1 MGRAEDIVMS
11 KSRCSPWGMC
21 TLVLNQEWY
30 THTYSKAFEKVTLGG
45 HNQCAKLP
53 TQNCSHGSRS
63 FKSHRMAL
71 PKFQNGIDTWTEP
84 QPNHKGH
91 THVGEQNFATV
102 SQSWLLHLEKPAWL
116 LCSLGLRP
124 CANSIPTDPS
134 RASVRPRELWFL
146 FHSSETQR
154 GQDTC
159 LKQYYGA
166 RIWTQT
172 LWFWRTSFL
181 TICYKSRKS
190 WAWKPQPT
198 WENNRDATMTKCPSR
213 NSCEFLQH
221 L

>member
-30 THTYSKAFEKVTLGG
+30 THTYSKAFEKVTPGG

-71 PKFQNGIDTWTEP
+71 PESQNGIDTWTEP

-116 LCSLGLRP
+116 LCSLSLRP
-124 CANSIPTDPS
+124 CANSIPTRS
-134 RASVRPRELWFL
+134 LSGL
-146 FHSSETQR
+146 SET
-154 GQDTC
+154 
-159 LKQYYGA
+159 A
-166 RIWTQT
+166 RTLIPVSQLRDSEGSGHLPQT
-172 LWFWRTSFL
+172 ILWG
-181 TICYKSRKS
+181 
-190 WAWKPQPT
+190 
-198 WENNRDATMTKCPSR
+198 
-213 NSCEFLQH
+213 
-221 L
+221 